1 MINSVWELKVCG
13 IEGMKLEREVQVKA
27 LVQVKETV
35 ICKLRGTGRVWSK
48 ASGWAGERFC
58 RWNR

>member
-1 MINSVWELKVCG
+1 MWELKVCG